1 MTAGKGVNIDC
12 SCLQYKK

>member
-1 MTAGKGVNIDC
+1 MAGKGVNIDC

>member
-1 MTAGKGVNIDC
+1 MMAGKGVNIDC